1 MLFIKICFTMLF
13 LMLFVFL
20 GGLALMIVDNKRED
34 LWIKVAITGGI
45 SVGVISLIMIG
56 VPLYLI
62 WFN

>member
-1 MLFIKICFTMLF
+1 
-13 LMLFVFL
+13 VFL
-20 GGLALMIVDNKRED
+20 VGLVLMIVDNKRED

-62 WFN
+62 WF

>member
-13 LMLFVFL
+13 LTLFVFL
-20 GGLALMIVDNKRED
+20 VGLVLMIVDNKRED

-62 WFN
+62 WF

>member
-1 MLFIKICFTMLF
+1 MLFMKICFTMLF
-13 LMLFVFL
+13 IMLFVLL
-20 GGLALMIVDNKRED
+20 GGLTLMIVDNKRED
-34 LWIKVAITGGI
+34 LWIKVTITGGI

>member
-1 MLFIKICFTMLF
+1 MLF

-34 LWIKVAITGGI
+34 LWIKVTITGGI

>member
-1 MLFIKICFTMLF
+1 
-13 LMLFVFL
+13 
-20 GGLALMIVDNKRED
+20 MIVDNKRED
-34 LWIKVAITGGI
+34 LWIKVTITGGI